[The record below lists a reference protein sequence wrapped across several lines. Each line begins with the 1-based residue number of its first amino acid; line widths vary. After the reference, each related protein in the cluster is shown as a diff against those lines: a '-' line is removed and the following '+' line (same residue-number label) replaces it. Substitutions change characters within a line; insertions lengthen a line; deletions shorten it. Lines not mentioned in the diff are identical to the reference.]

1 MKKSILLF
9 VMMAFSS
16 ISLLGQN
23 FPTFMNYQGVLK
35 DASGNAVNGN
45 QNVTFKIY
53 DDAFSDNA
61 LWTETQTVSVANG
74 IFNVTLGGSSPLLGV
89 PFDRLLFLGITIGSG
104 SELIPRTA
112 LSVVPFSFMA
122 RDIRDQSITTNK
134 IQDGAV
140 TSQKVSAN
148 EIVKSI
154 NGLKDNVTLASG
166 SNITITPAGNTLT
179 ISSTGGGTG
188 TITGV
193 TAGTGLIGGG
203 TSGNVT
209 IGIQNGGVG
218 TIQIMDSSVT
228 SSKFSLPISLSKNR
242 SDYLISLSNP
252 GSGDGLRAYSNSQNK
267 LFAGVYGVN
276 NSTGTGVYGYSAN
289 GFGIYGYNA
298 DGGNFGFIAAANG
311 DLNNVSGVYGQHGNS
326 NNSGALGTPIAG
338 VWAYGSG
345 TGVWSQGNP
354 AGNFLGNVNI
364 SGNLSKG
371 GGSFKI
377 DHPLDPA
384 NKFLYHSFVES
395 PDMMNIYNGNVT
407 TDEAGYA
414 TVNLPG
420 WFEALNKDFRYQLT
434 VIGTFAQA
442 IISRKIQNNQFI
454 IQTNKPNV
462 EVSWQVTGIRQ
473 DPYAES
479 HRIQV
484 EVMKNENERGKYLYP
499 IELGFPESAGIY
511 FEKRQQMQ
519 PMNGLDKEKILKEAN
534 SN

>member
-1 MKKSILLF
+1 MKKIFSILF
-9 VMMAFSS
+9 C
-16 ISLLGQN
+16 SLLFFSEVFSQN
-23 FPTFMNYQGVLK
+23 IPQTINYQGVLK
-35 DASGNAVNGN
+35 DASGNIVSNGDYN
-45 QNVTFKIY
+45 LTFRLY
-53 DDAFSDNA
+53 NSETGGSP
-61 LWTETQTVSVANG
+61 LWTETKSVSISEGIFFTKLGDVNSLNLPFDAAYWLGVSV
-74 IFNVTLGGSSPLLGV
+74 
-89 PFDRLLFLGITIGSG
+89 G
-104 SELIPRTA
+104 SEPEMTPRIELSTVPYSFMS
-112 LSVVPFSFMA
+112 LSVP
-122 RDIRDQSITTNK
+122 DGSITAQK
-134 IQDGAV
+134 IAN
-140 TSQKVSAN
+140 SQV
-148 EIVKSI
+148 IKSI
-154 NGLKDNVTLASG
+154 NGLKDNVNLVAG
-166 SNITITPAGNTLT
+166 SNITITSSGQNLT
-179 ISSTGGGTG
+179 IASTGGGTG

-193 TAGTGLIGGG
+193 FAGTGLTGGG

-209 IGIQNGGVG
+209 LGIQNGGVG

-228 SSKFSLPISLSKNR
+228 SSKFNLPISLSKSR

-252 GSGDGLRAYSNSQNK
+252 GSGDGLRGYSNSQNK

-276 NSTGTGVYGYSAN
+276 NSTGTGVYGYSSN
-289 GFGIYGYNA
+289 GFGIYGYNS
-298 DGGNFGFIAAANG
+298 DGGNFGFIAAANS
-311 DLNNVSGVYGQHGNS
+311 DLNNVAGVYGQHGNS
-326 NNSGALGTPIAG
+326 SNAGALGTPIAG

-395 PDMMNIYNGNVT
+395 PDMMNIYNGNVI
-407 TDEAGYA
+407 TDASGYA
-414 TVNLPG
+414 TVKLPE

-434 VIGTFAQA
+434 VIGAFAQA
-442 IISRKIQNNQFI
+442 IIFRKIQNNQFI
-454 IQTNKPNV
+454 IQTDKPNI

-499 IELGFPESAGIY
+499 IEFGLPESYGIY
-511 FEKRQQMQ
+511 FDILQQMQ
-519 PMNGLDKEKILKEAN
+519 PMNSNSLDKEKFLKNINNYQQIIEE
-534 SN
+534 